1 MQNLYKIMVILS
13 YVCMYIKIFVEDKTT
28 ADIWKLDFTIDK
40 PNNRYSSSME
50 IALVKKMTSVSTR
63 KRIDKIGSLDI
74 RITKISRK
82 GKCCH
87 LICQSDLLQG

>member
-50 IALVKKMTSVSTR
+50 FALVKKKKWPLYWQEKKLIKSV
-63 KRIDKIGSLDI
+63 L
-74 RITKISRK
+74 
-82 GKCCH
+82 
-87 LICQSDLLQG
+87 